1 MGKRPM
7 LTNGTRLFSRVIK
20 CTGITA
26 RPDLTGIY
34 KNDILKLIF
43 CFYCLVLY
51 RCEYRRCYNITDYL
65 HT

>member
-1 MGKRPM
+1 MARADK
-7 LTNGTRLFSRVIK
+7 GTRLFSWVTK

-26 RPDLTGIY
+26 HPDLTGIY

-43 CFYCLVLY
+43 SLYCLILY
-51 RCEYRRCYNITDYL
+51 RCEYRCCDNIKGYV